1 MSHVLCFFRRPLLFK
16 YSSRKIGLKTALDGE
31 KNMTHDSVNIFFKL
45 LLKNLL

>member
-16 YSSRKIGLKTALDGE
+16 YSSRKIGLKRGRDG
-31 KNMTHDSVNIFFKL
+31 KKKMTHDSINIFFKL